1 MDPKAGGKN
10 KFNIHVFRV
19 SSIYGAKSKEPI
31 VRIQYSDFF
40 DVMVAPGDARDLASN
55 LLQSA
60 EAAEVDAFLVE
71 FIAKVTDKPVE
82 ESAIVLQEFREW
94 RSERQR

>member
-1 MDPKAGGKN
+1 MEQGKNGKN
-10 KFNIHVFRV
+10 KFNINVFMV
-19 SSIYGAKSKEPI
+19 SSMYGAKSKNPI
-31 VRIQYSDFF
+31 VRIQYGDFL

-82 ESAIVLQEFREW
+82 ESAIVLREFREW
-94 RSERQR
+94 RNERQR